1 MPVIARD
8 AVASDHLVFA
18 WPFPIGPDEYEVS
31 CADDELVGMC
41 PSFLVG
47 DRLGPGRHRWRT
59 PDPMRPVSAYFVLT
73 GAVEVPFDMLTQFL
87 VPMTGQGIRVRA
99 TGSLQV
105 RCIDPGLLVAQ

>member
-8 AVASDHLVFA
+8 NVASDHLVFA
-18 WPFPIGPDEYEVS
+18 WPFPIGPEEYEVS
-31 CADDELVGMC
+31 CANDELVVMC
-41 PSFLVG
+41 PSFMVG

-73 GAVEVPFDMLTQFL
+73 APVEVSFDLITAFHM
-87 VPMTGQGIRVRA
+87 PNTGQHVRLRA

-105 RCIDPGLLVAQ
+105 RCVDPALLIAQ